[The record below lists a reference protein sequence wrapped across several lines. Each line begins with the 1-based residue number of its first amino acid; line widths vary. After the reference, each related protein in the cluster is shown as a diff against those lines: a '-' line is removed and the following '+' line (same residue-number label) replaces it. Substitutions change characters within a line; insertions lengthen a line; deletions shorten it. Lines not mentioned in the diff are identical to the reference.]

1 MCAFLLNVN
10 KHLKNCIYITRT
22 EVCHVHKVDTYITMI
37 SMSCIVSMCE
47 KTNNKY
53 PDRLVILVQMQ
64 CHKNEVH
71 VVDLDHDEFS
81 LYKHVICSHIISHI
95 TI

>member
-10 KHLKNCIYITRT
+10 KHSNHRIYITRT
-22 EVCHVHKVDTYITMI
+22 EVCHVHKVDKHITMI
-37 SMSCIVSMCE
+37 SMSCIVSMCK

-53 PDRLVILVQMQ
+53 PNRLVILIKMQ

-71 VVDLDHDEFS
+71 VVDLDLTNLHS
-81 LYKHVICSHIISHI
+81 
-95 TI
+95 TNM